1 MSVCGTDAMVLRE
14 KNLSTRRRPCR
25 TVSTALSTTDPTWT
39 ALGLNPGPRGER
51 AMTKRT
57 ETWHKA

>member
-14 KNLSTRRRPCR
+14 KNLSTRRKSCK

-51 AMTKRT
+51 STTKRP
-57 ETWHKA
+57 ET